1 MNLNKTTH
9 KKHKIILFGVIM
21 SQNRK
26 NTLNTMKIIPFSVLS
41 DLILSYMRL
50 FNFLIK
56 EK

>member
-9 KKHKIILFGVIM
+9 KKHKIILFVTIM

-41 DLILSYMRL
+41 DLILSYMKTVKI
-50 FNFLIK
+50 NK
-56 EK
+56 GKK